1 MSASESLPWNYSD
14 VGTARPFENP
24 IVKGL
29 ADQQSAAFYKL
40 WAGQISLEDV
50 RAVKTVLGDRWD
62 KFSEDIVALAS
73 RDASES
79 DGGLNGAKLMKW
91 WDSIDPAVRS
101 EMFSDDTHQNMV
113 HIRSAVKMQ
122 KTTRRLLIMA
132 LYSAAIVAIIVL
144 WHFFPVAS
152 AILFLGLVVYAAVP
166 AGITRG
172 LGSPHTATS
181 DSAQAEALRTLES
194 LEFRTYPNDMALQMI
209 EAMETAEGTE
219 VNKAL
224 LRLMEA
230 NLKSK
235 KWSEVIALS
244 GSRVE
249 SCTF

>member
-50 RAVKTVLGDRWD
+50 RAVKTVLGDRWG

-113 HIRSAVKMQ
+113 LIRSAVKMQ
-122 KTTRRLLIMA
+122 KTTQRLLK
-132 LYSAAIVAIIVL
+132 LV
-144 WHFFPVAS
+144 WS
-152 AILFLGLVVYAAVP
+152 AISA
-166 AGITRG
+166 
-172 LGSPHTATS
+172 TAIAPS
-181 DSAQAEALRTLES
+181 NFENHSRD
-194 LEFRTYPNDMALQMI
+194 
-209 EAMETAEGTE
+209 TA
-219 VNKAL
+219 
-224 LRLMEA
+224 
-230 NLKSK
+230 
-235 KWSEVIALS
+235 
-244 GSRVE
+244 
-249 SCTF
+249 